1 MLEVHHPR
9 HSHDFY
15 PAVSASH
22 PHPQSSWSSLPAAY
36 GQPSTASKQ
45 HPLQS
50 THGPLHTSL
59 LQEPTSQPVPA
70 SAKPTPPSSSS
81 AASRGMTAS
90 MSSDYTVPSSTI
102 QHTYRPADAANTKAY
117 STHAISVPPY
127 FPPASH
133 DTQTSYSSRVPSRPA
148 SPVFQQFPIPSVD
161 ANGRRSSA
169 AAISAYL
176 QLPSTITNSK
186 GSLSEFAAQVRT
198 SPCPS
203 EGEALLTP
211 SDHLLVLVRELLYAC
226 PH

>member
-9 HSHDFY
+9 PSHDFY
-15 PAVSASH
+15 PAVSASF
-22 PHPQSSWSSLPAAY
+22 PHSQSSWSSLPAAY
-36 GQPSTASKQ
+36 GQSSTAPRQ
-45 HPLQS
+45 HRVQS
-50 THGPLHTSL
+50 THTPLHTSL
-59 LQEPTSQPVPA
+59 LQEPTSQPLPI
-70 SAKPTPPSSSS
+70 SAKPIPSSSSS
-81 AASRGMTAS
+81 AAPGGMTVS
-90 MSSDYTVPSSTI
+90 MSTEYTNPSSTI
-102 QHTYRPADAANTKAY
+102 QHTYRPADVANTKPY
-117 STHAISVPPY
+117 ITHAISVPPY

-133 DTQTSYSSRVPSRPA
+133 NPQTSYSSRVPSRPA
-148 SPVFQQFPIPSVD
+148 SPVFQQFPVPSVD